1 MKRKITVGLL
11 MMFLALNFVFSASV
25 DREKAIKVAQNYL
38 AERYAARGLEV
49 PLAFEIK
56 STDIIY
62 NSTGDYAI
70 MYVVNLIPQ
79 GFVLISADDR
89 VLPVLGYSHQNFMD
103 INNMAPSNKYWLGG
117 YEMQIEYAIK
127 NDLEADHKT
136 IMDWERLSVDNFVVQ
151 TPKSIAVV
159 GPLMDFPWDQ
169 GRYYNRL
176 CPEDPEAPSGYDGRV
191 PNGCVALATSMVMYY
206 HRHPEM
212 GTGSHSYNSS
222 GYGVQ
227 MANYGATTYDWSAMT
242 DKLTSY
248 NTNVARLIYH
258 LGVAVD
264 MDYAADGSGSQTE
277 YAGNALKNYF
287 KYSSTLTTKSR
298 WSHTSPTW
306 ISLLK
311 ENLDIDH
318 PMIYSGSEQS
328 GSGHAFNCDGYDD
341 ANYFHFNWGWGG
353 YGNGYYNISEL
364 NPVGNNFNF
373 YQKVIVN
380 IIPNNPANSCPSL
393 KTLTASSGSISDGSG
408 SIKYG
413 HNLDCRWLIAPENA
427 SSIVISFSR
436 FKTQLNYDIV
446 TIYDGESTSDPVV
459 GTYSGTTIPADITI
473 NGPKALVRFQ
483 TNNAIADQGFLLNY
497 KANNQT
503 AFCSSTKIITTPT
516 GTISDGSEEEK
527 YNNNSYCRWFIQP
540 AGATSMTLT
549 FNNFDVSPE
558 DEVLIY
564 NRAVSP
570 IQLIAK
576 YSGANL
582 PPTTVIPS
590 GKLAVEF
597 LSDNFNVGQGWD
609 ATWTSTNSATGIQN
623 MDGINQMSIFPNPA
637 NNELNIQ
644 IASEFLINANLSITD
659 LTGKKLLNEN
669 ISVSE
674 MLNFKLDVSNY
685 SKGMYFVIL
694 KNETGTMILK
704 FIKQ

>member
-427 SSIVISFSR
+427 ASIVVSFSR
-436 FKTQLNYDIV
+436 FKTQLNNDIV
-446 TIYDGESTSDPVV
+446 TIYNGESTNDSVV
-459 GTYSGTTIPADITI
+459 GSYSGTTIPNDITI
-473 NGPKALVRFQ
+473 HGPKALVRFQ
-483 TNNAIADQGFLLNY
+483 TNNSVADQGFLLNY
-497 KANNQT
+497 KASHQT
-503 AFCSSTKIITTPT
+503 TFCASTKIITAPT
-516 GTISDGSEEEK
+516 GTISDGSGEHK
-527 YNNNSYCRWFIQP
+527 YNNNTYCRWFIQP
-540 AGATSMTLT
+540 AGATSLTLT
-549 FNNFDVSPE
+549 FNSFDVSPE
-558 DEVLIY
+558 DEVLVY
-564 NRAVSP
+564 NRAASP
-570 IQLIAK
+570 VELIAK
-576 YSGANL
+576 FSGANL
-582 PPTTVIPS
+582 PPTIVIPS

-597 LSDNFNVGQGWD
+597 ISDNYSVANGWD
-609 ATWTSTNSATGIQN
+609 ATWTSTGTASGIQN
-623 MDGINQMSIFPNPA
+623 MDGINQMSVFPNPA
-637 NNELNIQ
+637 NSELNIQ